1 MPGHLKHL
9 DPKVLAKISR
19 LELRAR
25 LIVEGFISGSHRSP
39 YRGFSV
45 EFAEHREYVPGDD
58 LRHVDWKVWSK
69 TDRYYIKQYEE
80 ETNLNCHIC
89 VDTSESMAYGS
100 GPLTKLEYA
109 NCIAAGLTYLLVHQQ
124 DSAGLALFDSGLRKF
139 LPASGHAGQLPEV
152 CRALE
157 AARPEARSDM
167 EPIFHSLAE
176 KIRKRGIVVI
186 ISDLFNP
193 VDTLIKGLKH
203 FRHRRHDVIVLHV
216 LDPAEKTFP
225 FQRLTL
231 FEGLEGRG
239 DLLTEPRALRR
250 DYLAALE
257 EFEREVRVG
266 CSKAGIEYHQF
277 TTDTRLDAALSGFL
291 VRRMGK

>member
-1 MPGHLKHL
+1 MPGHLKYL

-109 NCIAAGLTYLLVHQQ
+109 NCIAASLTYLLVHQQ
-124 DSAGLALFDSGLRKF
+124 DAAGLALFDSGLRRF
-139 LPASGHAGQLPEV
+139 IPASGHASQLPEI

-157 AARPEARSDM
+157 AARPEARTDM

-176 KIRKRGIVVI
+176 KIRKRGIVVL

-193 VDTLIKGLKH
+193 VDTLLKGLKH

-291 VRRMGK
+291 ARRLGK